1 MRREAGSTFSSQ
13 PATRRTRWRPAQERR
28 PFCCCRSSPPAVPPG
43 SGACQL
49 ADTVPAPAGPRA
61 VPVPR
66 QERAISLRGAPT
78 AARLRS
84 AFPGVGGLGP
94 CPRASAL
101 VATSA
106 RAQGGQREQR
116 KVPGRGQC
124 EVPARRPWLSGRR
137 GLWVRALAS
146 SGLQPSGTPCPAH
159 LPVCFGAGGG
169 GIFSQGPGCLARASY
184 LQLKVCSGSLQ
195 DPPAKE
201 APGKGGRGRLRATT
215 AKSPLLPAAPQGLGS
230 QQGARSSLTWG
241 KAAPEGG
248 GWKGVP
254 GAQPSP
260 SCRGHAT
267 EGRPPG
273 SPASPRADLQSSALS
288 DETPGG

>member
-1 MRREAGSTFSSQ
+1 MKRAPRSVRSPRPGGLAGAPHRSGAPSAAAAHPRLPCHRAPGPVSSPTPCRPPRVPGLSQSPVRNAPSHCGAPPPPPASGARFLAWGGWVRAHGPRLLWLLQRVPRAGSVSKG
-13 PATRRTRWRPAQERR
+13 R
-28 PFCCCRSSPPAVPPG
+28 C
-43 SGACQL
+43 
-49 ADTVPAPAGPRA
+49 
-61 VPVPR
+61 
-66 QERAISLRGAPT
+66 
-78 AARLRS
+78 
-84 AFPGVGGLGP
+84 
-94 CPRASAL
+94 L
-101 VATSA
+101 VAGSA
-106 RAQGGQREQR
+106 RCPLAGHGSR
-116 KVPGRGQC
+116 
-124 EVPARRPWLSGRR
+124 GRR

-146 SGLQPSGTPCPAH
+146 SGLQPSGTPCSAH

-169 GIFSQGPGCLARASY
+169 EIFSQGPGCLARASY

-215 AKSPLLPAAPQGLGS
+215 VKSPLLPAAPRGLGS